1 MLLFMEAK
9 AKTVTVTEF
18 KAKCLK
24 MLEELDPQGIIVTK
38 HGQPIAKVLPL
49 QRAKFEE
56 LYGCMK
62 GKIKIKG
69 DIFSTGVKWN
79 AESGKC

>member
-1 MLLFMEAK
+1 M
-9 AKTVTVTEF
+9 KTVTVTEF
-18 KAKCLK
+18 KAKCLNQ
-24 MLEELDPQGIIVTK
+24 MLEGLGPQGIIVTK
-38 HGQPIAKVLPL
+38 HGRPIAKVLPL

-62 GKIKIKG
+62 GKIKG

-79 AESGKC
+79 AESGKL